1 MRAVLFVVAL
11 VAAVWAL
18 DAIAFDGHYGQ
29 VAWQEMK
36 YRGQQFNN
44 EVRSLLRTFG
54 LAR

>member
-29 VAWQEMK
+29 AAWQETK
-36 YRGQQFNN
+36 HRGQQFNYD
-44 EVRSLLRTFG
+44 VRYYLRKFG